1 MAYNNDVY
9 MGWSEHNWKW
19 RWKRKRMDT
28 YGYKKGIYIY
38 LHIYIYGR
46 YMYIYIYNIDAMLK
60 DWAYREHTEHGKSC
74 ERSNA
79 INQVMAGLL
88 VYGMNRSP
96 HYL

>member
-1 MAYNNDVY
+1 MFIWVGLNIIGNGDGKEK
-9 MGWSEHNWKW
+9 GWIHMDI
-19 RWKRKRMDT
+19 KREYT
-28 YGYKKGIYIY
+28 YIYIY
-38 LHIYIYGR
+38 IYMEGIC
-46 YMYIYIYNIDAMLK
+46 IYIYNIDAMLK

-79 INQVMAGLL
+79 INLVMAGLL